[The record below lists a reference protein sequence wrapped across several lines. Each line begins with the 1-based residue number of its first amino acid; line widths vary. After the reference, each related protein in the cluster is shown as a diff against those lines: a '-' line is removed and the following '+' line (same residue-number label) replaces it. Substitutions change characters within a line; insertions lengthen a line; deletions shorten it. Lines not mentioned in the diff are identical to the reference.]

1 LRRTLLNAHI
11 ARYCLLTVTL
21 SLYILPTMDENED
34 GLTLEALAAEVGLS
48 IRAVRFYITEKLLP
62 PLGSRGK
69 GAVWGEEH
77 LLRLR
82 LIRRLT
88 ERRMALAEIRDR
100 LASLSVAEIRA
111 LLDEEDQQ
119 AQALA
124 RTLREPS
131 AKEYLSTLL
140 RQARA
145 GRAPAPPAAAMPAP
159 ATVAP
164 PAPPTVPAQNA
175 AFDSPP
181 GSYAGTAPASQALP
195 ASPAGAPA
203 PAPAAKRFAPAREAA
218 DDSTP
223 RTDVAPFAA
232 KSAAPSAEVAEN
244 SVRRTDVAAAGV
256 VRNAGPIGW
265 LRHLLAPGVELHVQE
280 SALPERRAL
289 VDRLLAAADSA
300 RDEELESQPGL
311 ERNT

>member
-1 LRRTLLNAHI
+1 
-11 ARYCLLTVTL
+11 
-21 SLYILPTMDENED
+21 MDENED

-48 IRAVRFYITEKLLP
+48 VRAVRFYITEKLLP

-111 LLDEEDQQ
+111 LLEEEDQQ
-119 AQALA
+119 AQVLA

-145 GRAPAPPAAAMPAP
+145 GRAPSPSPAAMPTP

-164 PAPPTVPAQNA
+164 AAPPTMPAQNP
-175 AFDSPP
+175 AFDSAP
-181 GSYAGTAPASQALP
+181 GSSAGKGPASQAIP
-195 ASPAGAPA
+195 APPAAGASA
-203 PAPAAKRFAPAREAA
+203 PVSAAKRFAPARDAAA
-218 DDSTP
+218 DAVL
-223 RTDVAPFAA
+223 RTEVAPLAA
-232 KSAAPSAEVAEN
+232 KSAAPAPEVAEN
-244 SVRRTDVAAAGV
+244 SLRRPDVAAGV
-256 VRNAGPIGW
+256 ARNAGPIGW

-289 VDRLLAAADSA
+289 VDRLLAAADAA

>member
-1 LRRTLLNAHI
+1 
-11 ARYCLLTVTL
+11 
-21 SLYILPTMDENED
+21 MDENED

-48 IRAVRFYITEKLLP
+48 VRAVRFYITEKLLP

-145 GRAPAPPAAAMPAP
+145 GRASVPPPAAMPAP
-159 ATVAP
+159 AAVAP
-164 PAPPTVPAQNA
+164 PTPPAAPAQNPT
-175 AFDSPP
+175 FDSAP
-181 GSYAGTAPASQALP
+181 GGYAGKAPARQAI
-195 ASPAGAPA
+195 
-203 PAPAAKRFAPAREAA
+203 PAPAA
-218 DDSTP
+218 
-223 RTDVAPFAA
+223 
-232 KSAAPSAEVAEN
+232 
-244 SVRRTDVAAAGV
+244 AGC
-256 VRNAGPIGW
+256 AGP
-265 LRHLLAPGVELHVQE
+265 RLH
-280 SALPERRAL
+280 
-289 VDRLLAAADSA
+289 
-300 RDEELESQPGL
+300 G
-311 ERNT
+311 

>member
-1 LRRTLLNAHI
+1 MLLQCNVGETPDPATSTIPRGTSRRPSFK
-11 ARYCLLTVTL
+11 ARNIDICLLTVTL
-21 SLYILPTMDENED
+21 SLYILSIMDENED

-48 IRAVRFYITEKLLP
+48 VRAVRFYITEKLLP

-111 LLDEEDQQ
+111 LLEEEDQQ

-145 GRAPAPPAAAMPAP
+145 GRAPAPPSAPLPAPSTATLGAPPPPAP
-159 ATVAP
+159 AQNPTLDSAP
-164 PAPPTVPAQNA
+164 
-175 AFDSPP
+175 
-181 GSYAGTAPASQALP
+181 GGYAGKASAPRVLP
-195 ASPAGAPA
+195 ASPAAGPPVPA
-203 PAPAAKRFAPAREAA
+203 FAAKRFAPARDLAE
-218 DDSTP
+218 DSVTQ
-223 RTDVAPFAA
+223 T
-232 KSAAPSAEVAEN
+232 EVA
-244 SVRRTDVAAAGV
+244 RAAV
-256 VRNAGPIGW
+256 VRNAGPVGW
-265 LRHLLAPGVELHVQE
+265 LRHLLAPGVELHVEE
-280 SALPERRAL
+280 SALPARRAL
-289 VDRLLAAADSA
+289 VDRLLAAADAAS
-300 RDEELESQPGL
+300 DEELQSQSGL
-311 ERNT
+311 ERNP

>member
-1 LRRTLLNAHI
+1 
-11 ARYCLLTVTL
+11 LT
-21 SLYILPTMDENED
+21 I
-34 GLTLEALAAEVGLS
+34 EALAAEVGLS
-48 IRAVRFYITEKLLP
+48 VRAVRFYITEKLLP

-111 LLDEEDQQ
+111 LLEEEDQQ

-145 GRAPAPPAAAMPAP
+145 GRAPSPPPAAMPTP

-164 PAPPTVPAQNA
+164 PA
-175 AFDSPP
+175 
-181 GSYAGTAPASQALP
+181 
-195 ASPAGAPA
+195 
-203 PAPAAKRFAPAREAA
+203 
-218 DDSTP
+218 
-223 RTDVAPFAA
+223 
-232 KSAAPSAEVAEN
+232 
-244 SVRRTDVAAAGV
+244 
-256 VRNAGPIGW
+256 
-265 LRHLLAPGVELHVQE
+265 
-280 SALPERRAL
+280 
-289 VDRLLAAADSA
+289 
-300 RDEELESQPGL
+300 
-311 ERNT
+311 